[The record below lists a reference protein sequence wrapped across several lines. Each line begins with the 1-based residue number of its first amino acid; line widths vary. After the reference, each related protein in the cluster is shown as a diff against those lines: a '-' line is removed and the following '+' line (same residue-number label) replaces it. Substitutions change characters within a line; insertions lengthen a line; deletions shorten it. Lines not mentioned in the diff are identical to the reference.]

1 MRLQKNNKYAKK
13 IVNGLGSLIVS
24 IGILTGC
31 NNNNNKDE
39 AVMPTEI
46 SIVTETSIV
55 DDDYLSD
62 LTTWLHQNCVA
73 VDADKI
79 LNDPDSVPMPMLNA
93 FGEDNGSIKEA
104 KTIGERSK
112 ETNEE
117 NVINT
122 LRRQLTTKW
131 KVNKE
136 KPTDEQL
143 TNLIYWLGKNFK
155 NRFNLVC
162 GHLIYQLKNMIKN
175 FGFWDYHKFGL
186 TFWAAFPEEDS
197 PELYNHK
204 ELNAVL
210 RDKEHGKTEFFLDK
224 DESIESVVKKIA
236 KEKFPWRVSGDE
248 LIPITQ
254 TAPNMDEVK
263 DMVEDTETKET
274 KE

>member
-1 MRLQKNNKYAKK
+1 
-13 IVNGLGSLIVS
+13 
-24 IGILTGC
+24 
-31 NNNNNKDE
+31 
-39 AVMPTEI
+39 
-46 SIVTETSIV
+46 
-55 DDDYLSD
+55 
-62 LTTWLHQNCVA
+62 
-73 VDADKI
+73 
-79 LNDPDSVPMPMLNA
+79 
-93 FGEDNGSIKEA
+93 
-104 KTIGERSK
+104 
-112 ETNEE
+112 
-117 NVINT
+117 
-122 LRRQLTTKW
+122 
-131 KVNKE
+131 
-136 KPTDEQL
+136 
-143 TNLIYWLGKNFK
+143 
-155 NRFNLVC
+155 
-162 GHLIYQLKNMIKN
+162 MIKN